1 MSVFTALKLKE
12 ARISSNLSQEEVA
25 KRMNMSR
32 RRLASLEANGA
43 QITVDELFE
52 FAKLYQVNVVSL
64 ILEDYEEPG
73 EVQLLCKRYA
83 SFLRLLD
90 QLSDK
95 DREDVIW
102 VIKQRVAGYI

>member
-12 ARISSNLSQEEVA
+12 ARISANLGLDEAA
-25 KRMNMSR
+25 KQMNMSR
-32 RRLASLEANGA
+32 RKLITIEANETKV
-43 QITVDELFE
+43 TVDELVE
-52 FAKLYQVNVVSL
+52 FANLYQVNVVSL

-73 EVQLLCKRYA
+73 EELLLCKRYG
-83 SFLRLLD
+83 SFLKLLE

-102 VIKQRVAGYI
+102 VVKQRIDGYI

>member
-43 QITVDELFE
+43 QITVDELLE
-52 FAKLYQVNVVSL
+52 FANLYQVNVVSL

-73 EVQLLCKRYA
+73 EEQILCKRYA
-83 SFLRLLD
+83 SFLKLLD